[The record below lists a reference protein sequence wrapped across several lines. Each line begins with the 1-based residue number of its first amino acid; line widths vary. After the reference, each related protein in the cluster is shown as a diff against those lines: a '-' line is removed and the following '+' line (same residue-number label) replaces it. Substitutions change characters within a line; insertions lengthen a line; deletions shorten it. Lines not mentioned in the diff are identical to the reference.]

1 MFIIL
6 EILLKCNT
14 FKYLNV
20 NVWNALKYKQ
30 CFLAINIKRVSR
42 RGENCVWE
50 WEKGSWSHRGR
61 WDSGW
66 EPDVVTDSCFL
77 MQGRRMWW
85 HMQKTVALV
94 LFSHLPIIPFNI
106 TYFLCTR
113 REDLTCPTRLWMQ
126 YYSQT
131 CATYTPTRI
140 YPTGTKRNAIFHT
153 IFMHTH
159 TQHPSAQQWISV
171 CNEKQSHHEQ

>member
-1 MFIIL
+1 VRVCVC
-6 EILLKCNT
+6 LLYVCV
-14 FKYLNV
+14 FMCLCV
-20 NVWNALKYKQ
+20 CVLSVCECANALKYKQ
-30 CFLAINIKRVSR
+30 CLLAINIKRVSR
-42 RGENCVWE
+42 HGENCVWE

-77 MQGRRMWW
+77 MQERRMWW

-94 LFSHLPIIPFNI
+94 PFSHLPVIPFNDK
-106 TYFLCTR
+106 YFLCAR
-113 REDLTCPTRLWMQ
+113 RKDLTCPTRLWMQ

-140 YPTGTKRNAIFHT
+140 YCIPMELREMQSSALFLCT
-153 IFMHTH
+153 HTH
-159 TQHPSAQQWISV
+159 THTHKTSKRSA
-171 CNEKQSHHEQ
+171 EY